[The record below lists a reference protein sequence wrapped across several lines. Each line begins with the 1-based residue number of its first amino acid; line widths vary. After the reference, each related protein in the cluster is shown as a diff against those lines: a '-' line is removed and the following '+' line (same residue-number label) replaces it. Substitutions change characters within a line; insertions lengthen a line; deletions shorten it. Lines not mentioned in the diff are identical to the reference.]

1 MLIKNN
7 INKDKANEVLS
18 LTSRI
23 LRIAYIVALI
33 LGVYVITLIL
43 KEWGILVFI
52 FRILK
57 TLSPLFLGIL
67 IAWLLDPLVSYLSKK
82 GMRRGIAS
90 VLAYLLFLMI
100 IYLII
105 STMVPMITEQIND
118 FVGTLPNII
127 NTVKDWIDNLFS
139 NLNNNSTYNFT
150 ATKLEIFA
158 SIEDIGRSIT
168 ENLPDFFVGVVKGLF
183 STVGT
188 VSIALIIGFYMLFDF
203 NNISKKFIEILP
215 KKYRDDGSELL
226 TEINTS
232 LRGYVQGVLID
243 AFIVFLTTSIAFWII
258 GLKAPLLFGLICGI
272 TNIIPYVGPYLGGAP
287 AALVGFTQSTATGI
301 IIIVALCI
309 IQFIDGNIFNPFIM
323 KKAMKL
329 HPVTIIIGLLI
340 FGSLFGILG
349 MILATPLIAIGK
361 LLLIFFDEKY
371 NIFKWVELKRR

>member
-243 AFIVFLTTSIAFWII
+243 AFVVFLTTSIAFWII

>member
-1 MLIKNN
+1 VLIKNN

-243 AFIVFLTTSIAFWII
+243 AFVVFLTTSIAFWII

>member
-1 MLIKNN
+1 VLIKNN

-127 NTVKDWIDNLFS
+127 NTVKDCIDNLFS

-232 LRGYVQGVLID
+232 LRGYVK
-243 AFIVFLTTSIAFWII
+243 VF
-258 GLKAPLLFGLICGI
+258 
-272 TNIIPYVGPYLGGAP
+272 
-287 AALVGFTQSTATGI
+287 
-301 IIIVALCI
+301 
-309 IQFIDGNIFNPFIM
+309 
-323 KKAMKL
+323 
-329 HPVTIIIGLLI
+329 
-340 FGSLFGILG
+340 
-349 MILATPLIAIGK
+349 
-361 LLLIFFDEKY
+361 
-371 NIFKWVELKRR
+371 